1 MNMVPAIVK
10 AWVIFADL
18 KNVDFICSEISA
30 WLTEKKL
37 SEHIFPLEML
47 TREAL
52 NNAVIHGCQMDA
64 NRNIYAELQ
73 CGENVLRLKVAD
85 DGSGFD
91 WQNFLYNNVAN
102 DDKENGRG
110 IKLYQLY
117 ADQIEFNND
126 GNQVVL
132 TRLLKNEKLFK
143 SFQETSEGR

>member
-1 MNMVPAIVK
+1 MNMVPALVK
-10 AWVIFADL
+10 AWVIYADL

-37 SEHIFPLEML
+37 SEHIFPLEIL

-52 NNAVIHGCQMDA
+52 NNAIIHGCQMDA
-64 NRNIYAELQ
+64 NRSVYAELQ
-73 CGENVLRLKVAD
+73 CDENALRLKVAD

-91 WQNFLYNNVAN
+91 WQGFLRNDTVN
-102 DDKENGRG
+102 DDWESGRG
-110 IKLYQLY
+110 LKLCELY
-117 ADQIEFNND
+117 ADQVEFNER

-143 SFQETSEGR
+143 SFQKKSEGR